1 MYTLLSFAS
10 AISLTVLCF
19 VILGISIP
27 YIEGSR
33 KVRYARV
40 VLAVAYFVIALPGY
54 LELISVPVVDPLIVA
69 AFTIS
74 AATYEALLITETL
87 ITLMCPQD
95 INRKSIFLHLVSVS
109 AVVMLFLLSVFVYRR
124 FFILYLGAVFSIL
137 LYIYYIR
144 LFNIEYKKFRTTMEE
159 YYDEGQYY
167 KLRWSAI
174 SFYSSLVVGLLAL
187 VAPFGPIV
195 LYDIFTIG
203 YITFYIMFTIRF
215 GNYVMQL
222 NYYLPAILSKNRVTK
237 PDEVNADKGD
247 RVKLNEATV
256 GDKLKG
262 NKEIDKLK
270 NSLQNE
276 GLLKMLDLEKSLV
289 YFTTSLKSNE
299 VVMEKTTRGKIIKLY
314 EEDEDLLEDAIIEN
328 KQAIEMAKIYS
339 DILSGTMDTYASIIS
354 NNLNAVMKILT
365 SVTFILAIPTL
376 IASIWGMNVELPF
389 QREPLGFLIITV
401 FSIIMCIVATIW
413 LKRKRMLN

>member
-1 MYTLLSFAS
+1 MIKMYNT
-10 AISLTVLCF
+10 
-19 VILGISIP
+19 
-27 YIEGSR
+27 
-33 KVRYARV
+33 
-40 VLAVAYFVIALPGY
+40 
-54 LELISVPVVDPLIVA
+54 
-69 AFTIS
+69 
-74 AATYEALLITETL
+74 
-87 ITLMCPQD
+87 D
-95 INRKSIFLHLVSVS
+95 INTNIAEETKDLKKGNWINMISPTEEEIQRVCAALQIKQDFIRYSLDEEEKARIDTEDDDNTTLYIIDIPVIESDRTRRVYVTMPIGVIFVRDDYIITVSQKNNDIIKDIKTENVITYKKSR
-109 AVVMLFLLSVFVYRR
+109 FLLQ
-124 FFILYLGAVFSIL
+124 ILYANSKKFLSL
-137 LYIYYIR
+137 LYKI
-144 LFNIEYKKFRTTMEE
+144 
-159 YYDEGQYY
+159 
-167 KLRWSAI
+167 
-174 SFYSSLVVGLLAL
+174 
-187 VAPFGPIV
+187 
-195 LYDIFTIG
+195 
-203 YITFYIMFTIRF
+203 
-215 GNYVMQL
+215 
-222 NYYLPAILSKNRVTK
+222 
-237 PDEVNADKGD
+237 
-247 RVKLNEATV
+247 
-256 GDKLKG
+256 
-262 NKEIDKLK
+262 NKELESTENKLK

>member
-1 MYTLLSFAS
+1 MIKMYNTD
-10 AISLTVLCF
+10 INTN
-19 VILGISIP
+19 
-27 YIEGSR
+27 
-33 KVRYARV
+33 
-40 VLAVAYFVIALPGY
+40 
-54 LELISVPVVDPLIVA
+54 
-69 AFTIS
+69 
-74 AATYEALLITETL
+74 ITEETKDLKKGNWINMISPTEEEIQRVCAALQIKQDFIRYSLDEEEKARIDTEDDDNTTL
-87 ITLMCPQD
+87 YIIDIPVIESDRTRRVYVTMPIGVIFVRDDYIITVSQKNND
-95 INRKSIFLHLVSVS
+95 IIKDIKTENVITYKKSR
-109 AVVMLFLLSVFVYRR
+109 FLLQ
-124 FFILYLGAVFSIL
+124 ILYANSKKFLSL
-137 LYIYYIR
+137 LYKI
-144 LFNIEYKKFRTTMEE
+144 
-159 YYDEGQYY
+159 
-167 KLRWSAI
+167 
-174 SFYSSLVVGLLAL
+174 
-187 VAPFGPIV
+187 
-195 LYDIFTIG
+195 
-203 YITFYIMFTIRF
+203 
-215 GNYVMQL
+215 
-222 NYYLPAILSKNRVTK
+222 
-237 PDEVNADKGD
+237 
-247 RVKLNEATV
+247 
-256 GDKLKG
+256 
-262 NKEIDKLK
+262 NKELESTENKLK

-314 EEDEDLLEDAIIEN
+314 EEDEDLLEDALIEN

>member
-1 MYTLLSFAS
+1 MIKMYNTD
-10 AISLTVLCF
+10 INTN
-19 VILGISIP
+19 
-27 YIEGSR
+27 
-33 KVRYARV
+33 
-40 VLAVAYFVIALPGY
+40 
-54 LELISVPVVDPLIVA
+54 
-69 AFTIS
+69 
-74 AATYEALLITETL
+74 ITEETKNLKKGNWINMISPTEEEIQRVCAALQIKQDFIRYSLDEEEKARIDTEDDDNTTL
-87 ITLMCPQD
+87 YIIDIPVIESDRTRRVYVTMPIGVIFVRDDYIITVSQKNND
-95 INRKSIFLHLVSVS
+95 IIKDIKTENVITYKKSR
-109 AVVMLFLLSVFVYRR
+109 FLLQ
-124 FFILYLGAVFSIL
+124 ILYANSKKFLSL
-137 LYIYYIR
+137 LYKI
-144 LFNIEYKKFRTTMEE
+144 
-159 YYDEGQYY
+159 
-167 KLRWSAI
+167 
-174 SFYSSLVVGLLAL
+174 
-187 VAPFGPIV
+187 
-195 LYDIFTIG
+195 
-203 YITFYIMFTIRF
+203 
-215 GNYVMQL
+215 
-222 NYYLPAILSKNRVTK
+222 
-237 PDEVNADKGD
+237 
-247 RVKLNEATV
+247 
-256 GDKLKG
+256 
-262 NKEIDKLK
+262 NKELESTENKLK